1 VAQWRNNSGVSIQV
15 NTALADRFFLTS
27 GVRVER
33 FSGSDHAATLPMVGG
48 SWVLQSGP
56 FNLKLRA
63 AYGKGVRWP
72 ETTVRETLWVRSRDQ
87 IAGGGLSPEEQSGV
101 EGGFD
106 LIVGRAL
113 SLQVTRF
120 YQVASGL
127 IQRVMT
133 SADTGSGSGPG
144 GRSMQY
150 QVQNVGE
157 ITNRGWEF
165 QGSLHHGGLALTG
178 TLS

>member
-1 VAQWRNNSGVSIQV
+1 M
-15 NTALADRFFLTS
+15 
-27 GVRVER
+27 ER
-33 FSGSDHAATLPMVGG
+33 FSGSDRGATLPMVGG

-72 ETTVRETLWVRSRDQ
+72 ETTVRETLWVRSREQ
-87 IAGGGLSPEEQSGV
+87 IAAGGLSPEEQSGV

-120 YQVASGL
+120 DQVATGL

-133 SADTGSGSGPG
+133 SADTVTGTGQ
-144 GRSMQY
+144 RSHSIGY
-150 QVQNVGE
+150 QIQNVGE
-157 ITNRGWEF
+157 ITN
-165 QGSLHHGGLALTG
+165 
-178 TLS
+178 